1 MTSAPSKSFTGR
13 MRDAEK
19 VVRARSD
26 VSSTEFRVFT
36 AVLSGLNES
45 NGTFD
50 CSDEVLAVLAGFK
63 QRQSLSVARAGLQR
77 KRIIWFRAGRPG
89 RLTRYGLALLDQDI
103 DDGLA
108 LLKDAKDEARA
119 KIRRDGDR
127 RVGVKD
133 RLREKALEHA
143 QAEAAGHGRRKET
156 ATPNSSSAC
165 GSVYAAASMDVY
177 TVHPRHTPSLSSS
190 TDEGLD
196 SERTREVEQD
206 AAHAYPDPTP
216 SLRDQLIEALGAGN
230 VQHGRLIA
238 DEIGPQRCAFLTEL
252 IQDVGAYRAGPQI
265 RDAVADARARLNL
278 PAITTQVT
286 T

>member
-1 MTSAPSKSFTGR
+1 MSYAPSRSFTGR

-45 NGTFD
+45 SSTFD

-63 QRQSLSVARAGLQR
+63 QRQSLSAARAGLQR

-108 LLKDAKDEARA
+108 LLKDAKEEARA
-119 KIRRDGDR
+119 KIRRDGER

-133 RLREKALEHA
+133 RLREKSLEHA
-143 QAEAAGHGRRKET
+143 QAEAAGYGRRKET

-165 GSVYAAASMDVY
+165 GSVYAAASTDVY

-190 TDEGLD
+190 TDERLD
-196 SERTREVEQD
+196 SERTREAAHPDDGDLAFMSALGEGD
-206 AAHAYPDPTP
+206 AAEGRDLADYLPGGMVTDGIER
-216 SLRDQLIEALGAGN
+216 LRQFGLDQCLPHIRYAREQATA
-230 VQHGRLIA
+230 R
-238 DEIGPQRCAFLTEL
+238 
-252 IQDVGAYRAGPQI
+252 RAAS
-265 RDAVADARARLNL
+265 RRAS
-278 PAITTQVT
+278 A
-286 T
+286 